1 MLKGIFITIVAV
13 FALVGA
19 CALAAG
25 AWFMNGGINSKQQ
38 PGPTETTIAR
48 KLRAAAIPDR
58 AKKAGN
64 PDSRRRPTCSRP
76 AWRISPIIARPCHWQ

>member
-13 FALVGA
+13 FALVGG

-25 AWFMNGGINSKQQ
+25 VWFMNGVINAKQQ

-48 KLRAAAIPDR
+48 KLR
-58 AKKAGN
+58 
-64 PDSRRRPTCSRP
+64 
-76 AWRISPIIARPCHWQ
+76 